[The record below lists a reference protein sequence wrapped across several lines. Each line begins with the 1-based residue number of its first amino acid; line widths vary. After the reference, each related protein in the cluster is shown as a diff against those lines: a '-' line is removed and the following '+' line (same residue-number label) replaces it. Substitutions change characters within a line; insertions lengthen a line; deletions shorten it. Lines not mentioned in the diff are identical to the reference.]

1 MAHDRPNACLTFG
14 IEGALERLRALL
26 DQAIEVMPSC
36 TAPERVISWVEG
48 FGARLY
54 PSGLRASV
62 GASVHPAHA
71 THPNHPTTGSANDAS
86 LAPVAALRA

>member
-14 IEGALERLRALL
+14 IEGALERLRTLL

-36 TAPERVISWVEG
+36 TAPERVIAWVEG

-54 PSGLRASV
+54 
-62 GASVHPAHA
+62 HPNQ
-71 THPNHPTTGSANDAS
+71 PNHPSHQANGSANEAS